1 MNKKRILIVDDEI
14 SFTRLLKLNLE
25 QTNDYVVRV
34 ENRAEDALSTA
45 REFRPDLVLLD
56 IMMPRMFGGDIA
68 ARLRADA
75 NLKTTPIVFFTAAV
89 SKTRVKEH
97 DGVISGFPFLAKPAS
112 VEEVIEQIELGLVK
126 VSPRVA
132 QTLNPQPRFAI
143 GGGDIR
149 VPFAKRNIQASGI
162 SVLGALS
169 S

>member
-25 QTNDYVVRV
+25 QTNDYAVRV
-34 ENRAEDALSTA
+34 ENRAEDAFTTA

-112 VEEVIEQIELGLVK
+112 VEEVIDQIEQRLPKAPPAGHTPL
-126 VSPRVA
+126 PPPD
-132 QTLNPQPRFAI
+132 N
-143 GGGDIR
+143 
-149 VPFAKRNIQASGI
+149 
-162 SVLGALS
+162 SVLEFVDTIAKTSSRDRTVNGHQLLS
-169 S
+169 